1 MNNKKELNPAINVPK
16 WLRSLF
22 AFLEFIS
29 PILTSRIAT
38 LFFFTPIRF
47 NTPKLEFEISNK
59 SLSKTIKFKNNRIK
73 IYEWG
78 NSKKAVLLVHGW
90 SGRATQVA
98 HLNEPLIEAGYKVYS
113 FDAPAHGN
121 SNGRHTHMLE
131 FADLI
136 FEIKKIHP
144 EIESVIGHSIGGAA
158 CIYALTQGLNAKK
171 CIIIG
176 SPVST
181 HWVLNSFCKQI
192 NVSIKVENLMKNHLE
207 YKFQKQ
213 FDDIS
218 IDSMVKKI
226 NTKGMII
233 HCENDLDAPV
243 KHAKYIHKN
252 WKNSTLVLTQNL
264 GHRKILKNKEVS
276 ESIIDFLKT

>member
-1 MNNKKELNPAINVPK
+1 MMNKKELNPAITVPN
-16 WLRSLF
+16 WLRKLF

-59 SLSKTIKFKNNRIK
+59 SLSKTIKFKNNKIK

-78 NSKKAVLLVHGW
+78 KSKNAVLLVHGW

-98 HLNEPLIEAGYKVYS
+98 HLNEELIEAGYKVYS

-136 FEIKKIHP
+136 FKMKKLYP

-158 CIYALTQGLNAKK
+158 CIYALTQGLNAEK

-176 SPVST
+176 SPLST

-192 NVSIKVENLMKNHLE
+192 NVSQKVENLIKNHLE

-218 IDSMVKKI
+218 IDSMVTKI

-233 HCENDLDAPV
+233 HCENDIDAPV
-243 KHAKYIHKN
+243 EHAKYIHKN
-252 WKNSTLVLTQNL
+252 WKNSTLLLTQNL
-264 GHRKILKNKEVS
+264 GHRKILKNIEVS
-276 ESIIDFLKT
+276 QSIIDFLKT

>member
-1 MNNKKELNPAINVPK
+1 MMNKKELNPAITAPN
-16 WLRSLF
+16 WLRRLF
-22 AFLEFIS
+22 SFLEFVS

-47 NTPKLEFEISNK
+47 SMPKIEFEISNK
-59 SLSKTIKFKNNRIK
+59 SVSKTIKFKNNKIK

-78 NSKKAVLLVHGW
+78 KSKNAILLVHGW

-98 HLNEPLIEAGYKVYS
+98 QLNEPLIQAGYKVYS

-121 SNGRHTHMLE
+121 SNGRHTHILE

-136 FEIKKIHP
+136 IKIKKLHP

-158 CIYALTQGLNAKK
+158 CIYAITQGLSTQK

-192 NVSIKVENLMKNHLE
+192 NVSNKVENLIKKHLE

-218 IDSMVKKI
+218 IDSMVTKI

-233 HCENDLDAPV
+233 HCENDIDAPV
-243 KHAKYIHKN
+243 EHAKYIHKN
-252 WKNSTLVLTQNL
+252 WKNSTLLLTQNL

-276 ESIIDFLKT
+276 QSIIDFLKT